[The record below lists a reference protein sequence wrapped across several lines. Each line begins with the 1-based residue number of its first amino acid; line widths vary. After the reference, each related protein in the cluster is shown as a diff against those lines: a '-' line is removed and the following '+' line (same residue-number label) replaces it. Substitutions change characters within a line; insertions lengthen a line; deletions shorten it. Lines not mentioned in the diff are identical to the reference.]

1 MQKNKTEDAHY
12 IVDGAHAPAGL
23 LIILGI
29 LCPVF
34 SKFLQSPMMVP
45 EELLSPQE
53 CHLLRRYCSFTDFQE
68 QLCDQCDT
76 VMTNAWVLLAESANQ
91 TSFVMKYRQRNE
103 ILELE
108 PAIRDIQDTS
118 LKQGG
123 GV

>member
-1 MQKNKTEDAHY
+1 
-12 IVDGAHAPAGL
+12 
-23 LIILGI
+23 
-29 LCPVF
+29 
-34 SKFLQSPMMVP
+34 MMVP

-53 CHLLRRYCSFTDFQE
+53 CHLLRRYRSFTDFQV
-68 QLCDQCDT
+68 QLFDQCDT
-76 VMTNAWVLLAESANQ
+76 VMVNAWVLLAVSAYQ
-91 TSFVMKYRQRNE
+91 TTFVMKYRQRNE

>member
-1 MQKNKTEDAHY
+1 MRCY
-12 IVDGAHAPAGL
+12 
-23 LIILGI
+23 
-29 LCPVF
+29 
-34 SKFLQSPMMVP
+34 S
-45 EELLSPQE
+45 
-53 CHLLRRYCSFTDFQE
+53 SFTDFQE

>member
-1 MQKNKTEDAHY
+1 
-12 IVDGAHAPAGL
+12 
-23 LIILGI
+23 
-29 LCPVF
+29 
-34 SKFLQSPMMVP
+34 MMVP

-76 VMTNAWVLLAESANQ
+76 VMTNAWVLLAESAYQ
-91 TSFVMKYRQRNE
+91 TSFVIKYRQRNG